1 MHAQSSHRMNPLWY
15 NYKSSSLV
23 LLKGMKKKHAIG
35 IDLGGTHLRVALV
48 SEEGEIIQKVK
59 MSSSENIVES
69 LQGSIRALLTEE
81 VIPSRVHPRIAH

>member
-1 MHAQSSHRMNPLWY
+1 ME
-15 NYKSSSLV
+15 
-23 LLKGMKKKHAIG
+23 KKYAIG

-69 LQGSIRALLTEE
+69 LQGSIRTLRTEG
-81 VIPSRVHPRIAH
+81 VIGIGLGIA